1 MAENLSHAL
10 EERWADYRRF
20 HQGGARFTAFVK
32 LAEIAHCSSNATLP
46 PWLAQKWRAT
56 IQNVPITD
64 EGVRS
69 VRTAVAEEIK
79 RLQRI
84 VGVGTRFIYE
94 EMLLLM
100 HRAGVAIGL
109 PGGAGL
115 STSPLRIK
123 LQLDR
128 GSLPSPAQRAVPEQR

>member
-94 EMLLLM
+94 EMLLLITTRIELELLSAFLGARDCRH
-100 HRAGVAIGL
+100 HRCA
-109 PGGAGL
+109 
-115 STSPLRIK
+115 
-123 LQLDR
+123 
-128 GSLPSPAQRAVPEQR
+128 